1 MEKHGELIQGR
12 ARKSAWVLYLS
23 WFLAAAL
30 FLGAAVAGVMELKRI
45 DLPRSIESQES
56 SSETSSEYTEASEE
70 PEEKE
75 GDYARKYLL
84 EKLNTT
90 LAIPKERLVL
100 ETPGVKPFYS
110 IVLKAED
117 SDREKKRLEEIAR
130 RCADDLA
137 FALKLMNTGEISVR
151 SKTGE
156 SIDFLVN
163 PLLDYW
169 PSLATEAVSLLEQLP
184 ENDANSRT
192 AQVLRLYLL
201 GRIEYLMDL
210 NLKKNPFDLE
220 TQLYR
225 IVARR
230 EAGKDTTVDIKTLPA
245 LFKHSSPFEEAR
257 ARTIERVL
265 LAEKP
270 PANDQE
276 LQARLDELEHILSRS
291 WFRERLLQSL
301 CIQAG
306 RADLARIHQRR
317 AIEEC
322 DNSLLIVAVLI
333 VLWITG
339 LLLSLLLWRDQHT
352 NLDFD
357 FQDHGTASEYAFGL
371 WKPWA
376 IIVASTMVSTIA
388 FLAIVLLMP
397 SLHTDDRS
405 LVLAFFNPVE
415 YGIASLIEFLV
426 FSTPLLLFTWLF
438 VDRKMPFLKFVRCT
452 KVEGYDL
459 SSMLKIALKAFSISL
474 TTIVASCL
482 LSEHYFYPPEDAYE
496 NALGLM
502 AASGSAGAIAMLL
515 LMVGL
520 IPPFI
525 EEALFRGI
533 LYCGLRRHW
542 GVIPSAVL
550 TSTLFAL
557 LHGQILCWLLL
568 DKFVFGIVTCL
579 ATEKTGSIIPAI
591 IVHAV
596 TNCLMVL
603 LMIFMTSH

>member
-1 MEKHGELIQGR
+1 M
-12 ARKSAWVLYLS
+12 LYLS

-30 FLGAAVAGVMELKRI
+30 FLGAAVAGVMELKQI
-45 DLPRSIESQES
+45 DLPRSIESRES
-56 SSETSSEYTEASEE
+56 SAETASEYAEASTE
-70 PEEKE
+70 PQEKE
-75 GDYARKYLL
+75 GDSARKYLL

-117 SDREKKRLEEIAR
+117 NDREKKRLQKVAR

-156 SIDFLVN
+156 SVDFLVN
-163 PLLDYW
+163 PLLDHW
-169 PSLATEAVSLLEQLP
+169 PSLATETISFLEKLP
-184 ENDANSRT
+184 KNDADSRI
-192 AQVLRLYLL
+192 ARELRLYLL
-201 GRIEYLMDL
+201 GRVEYLMDL

-220 TQLYR
+220 TQVYR

-230 EAGKDTTVDIKTLPA
+230 EAGKDTTFDIKMLPA

-257 ARTIERVL
+257 ARTLERVL
-265 LAEKP
+265 LAEEP
-270 PANDQE
+270 PANHQE
-276 LQARLDELEHILSRS
+276 LQSRLDELERILSRS
-291 WFRERLLQSL
+291 WFREKLLQSL
-301 CIQAG
+301 CAQAA

-322 DNSLLIVAVLI
+322 DNALLVVTVLI
-333 VLWITG
+333 VLWIAG

-352 NLDFD
+352 NLDF
-357 FQDHGTASEYAFGL
+357 QDHGAASEYAFGL

-376 IIVASTMVSTIA
+376 IAIASTMVSTIA
-388 FLAIVLLMP
+388 FLAMALLMP

-405 LVLAFFNPVE
+405 LVLACFNPAE

-426 FSTPLLLFTWLF
+426 FSAPLLLFTWLF
-438 VDRKMPFLKFVRCT
+438 VDRKMPFLKFIRCT
-452 KVEGYDL
+452 RVEGYDL
-459 SSMLKIALKAFSISL
+459 SSMLKMALKAFSISL
-474 TTIVASCL
+474 TTIVAACL

-502 AASGSAGAIAMLL
+502 AASGSAGAIAMLF

-520 IPPFI
+520 IPPFV

-568 DKFVFGIVTCL
+568 DKFVFGMVTCL
-579 ATEKTGSIIPAI
+579 ATEKSGSIIPAI

-603 LMIFMTSH
+603 LMIFATSH